1 MSFLAH
7 ASQTVGPYFRIG
19 LEWGFRDEI
28 AGPGAE
34 GERVTVEGRVL
45 DGDGKP
51 VNDACIEIWQADAH
65 GKFPHA
71 DDAQGKPPAPGFRG
85 FGRVPTDDDGRFRF
99 TTIKPGCVPGPGG
112 VDQAPHLTVSVFAR
126 GVLKRLATRMYF
138 PDEPKNAAD
147 PVLNL
152 VEAERRA
159 TLVARRRANGVLEWN
174 VVIQGADETV
184 FFDL

>member
-1 MSFLAH
+1 MSLLAH

-19 LEWGFRDEI
+19 LEWGFRDQI
-28 AGPGAE
+28 AGPEVE
-34 GERVTVEGRVL
+34 GERVTVEGCVL

-51 VNDACIEIWQADAH
+51 VNDACIEVWQANAH
-65 GKFPHA
+65 GKFAHP
-71 DDAQGKPPAPGFRG
+71 DDDQARPLQPGFRG
-85 FGRVPTDDDGRFRF
+85 FGRVPTDEDGRFRF
-99 TTIKPGCVPGPGG
+99 TTIKPGRVPGPGG
-112 VDQAPHLTVSVFAR
+112 AEQAPHLAVSVFAR

-138 PDEPKNAAD
+138 PDEPGNAAD

-152 VEAERRA
+152 VEPARRA
-159 TLVARRRANGVLEWN
+159 TLVAKRRADGVLQWN